1 MGAGRH
7 NKRTDGNKP
16 ARSLP
21 DNSLSTQEKN
31 ELAFPVLT
39 ARSKTSRS
47 PPEGTRPTRF
57 PRKSACIVG
66 PVPSPGGF
74 FNRLLSVTSRGG
86 RGSGQS
92 GVASQWR
99 VCRGLEISALSRRT
113 SRSLDASST
122 ARRLGKPA
130 SARYGEPG

>member
-47 PPEGTRPTRF
+47 PREGTRPTRF
-57 PRKSACIVG
+57 RRKSTCIVG

-74 FNRLLSVTSRGG
+74 FNRLPSDVGNKIG
-86 RGSGQS
+86 RI
-92 GVASQWR
+92 WHR
-99 VCRGLEISALSRRT
+99 VQAEQRLAGFVSDVRT
-113 SRSLDASST
+113 CA
-122 ARRLGKPA
+122 
-130 SARYGEPG
+130 